1 MAVCLATTTGDEV
14 DDDIVE
20 LVREDDEVGLLNRAV
35 TTSYSPLSF
44 HLQLNARSN
53 FKRWIDSRL
62 NSPTAGIYLARC
74 ARTRRC
80 DRCIFAAQLTCEAS
94 HSPPCIACLQG
105 TELYCSTFFKN
116 PIPCRHW
123 NKTQIIEF
131 ETRVEFFVD
140 LVGGEGMVG
149 GQAASDV
156 PAVPVNPKVP
166 LKSSLKG
173 GLSKLRD
180 KTRSL
185 SFRRQPTISE
195 EVEEDEPS
203 LAAQMVNEYHK
214 DVRKKAI
221 NRRLLKTYPHPAG
234 PPARLEMTRKLRQL
248 DENDHS
254 DSGSITHR
262 SDELYMPSGPRP
274 SLGTS
279 SGFLR
284 RRPDPENDRAGRA
297 CSTPVGEGQVERGDG
312 TKGKINTTLAEEL
325 ESLADARR
333 SMRGIPTLSRHSDS
347 SFDHLTRR
355 GRTSHRTFV
364 DPGVAQSRR
373 RDESPPELVDQFQNV
388 GQRSHTS
395 QVREHPPTRVSSEVP
410 KVPRPAPRTKAS
422 SNLLEDLADDQA
434 VQAELERRLAALRM
448 DTLREVDSILAG
460 RARQS
465 RESQREPP
473 PQTQQA
479 RDGEEP

>member
-14 DDDIVE
+14 DNDDIVE
-20 LVREDDEVGLLNRAV
+20 LVREDDEVELLNRAV

-44 HLQLNARSN
+44 HVQLNVRSN
-53 FKRWIDSRL
+53 FKRWLNSRL

-80 DRCIFAAQLTCEAS
+80 DRCVFAAQLTCEAS

-149 GQAASDV
+149 VQAV

-203 LAAQMVNEYHK
+203 LAAQMVDEYHK

-221 NRRLLKTYPHPAG
+221 DRRLLKTYPHPAG
-234 PPARLEMTRKLRQL
+234 PPARFEMTRKLS
-248 DENDHS
+248 E
-254 DSGSITHR
+254 
-262 SDELYMPSGPRP
+262 
-274 SLGTS
+274 
-279 SGFLR
+279 
-284 RRPDPENDRAGRA
+284 A
-297 CSTPVGEGQVERGDG
+297 VG
-312 TKGKINTTLAEEL
+312 
-325 ESLADARR
+325 
-333 SMRGIPTLSRHSDS
+333 
-347 SFDHLTRR
+347 
-355 GRTSHRTFV
+355 
-364 DPGVAQSRR
+364 
-373 RDESPPELVDQFQNV
+373 
-388 GQRSHTS
+388 
-395 QVREHPPTRVSSEVP
+395 
-410 KVPRPAPRTKAS
+410 
-422 SNLLEDLADDQA
+422 
-434 VQAELERRLAALRM
+434 
-448 DTLREVDSILAG
+448 
-460 RARQS
+460 
-465 RESQREPP
+465 
-473 PQTQQA
+473 
-479 RDGEEP
+479 

>member
-53 FKRWIDSRL
+53 FKRWLDSRL

-74 ARTRRC
+74 ARTRQC
-80 DRCIFAAQLTCEAS
+80 DRCVFATQLTCEAS

-116 PIPCRHW
+116 LIPCRHW

-195 EVEEDEPS
+195 EVRRTS
-203 LAAQMVNEYHK
+203 LVW
-214 DVRKKAI
+214 
-221 NRRLLKTYPHPAG
+221 RL
-234 PPARLEMTRKLRQL
+234 RWWM
-248 DENDHS
+248 
-254 DSGSITHR
+254 SIT
-262 SDELYMPSGPRP
+262 
-274 SLGTS
+274 
-279 SGFLR
+279 
-284 RRPDPENDRAGRA
+284 
-297 CSTPVGEGQVERGDG
+297 
-312 TKGKINTTLAEEL
+312 
-325 ESLADARR
+325 
-333 SMRGIPTLSRHSDS
+333 
-347 SFDHLTRR
+347 
-355 GRTSHRTFV
+355 
-364 DPGVAQSRR
+364 
-373 RDESPPELVDQFQNV
+373 
-388 GQRSHTS
+388 
-395 QVREHPPTRVSSEVP
+395 
-410 KVPRPAPRTKAS
+410 
-422 SNLLEDLADDQA
+422 
-434 VQAELERRLAALRM
+434 RM
-448 DTLREVDSILAG
+448 
-460 RARQS
+460 
-465 RESQREPP
+465 
-473 PQTQQA
+473 
-479 RDGEEP
+479 